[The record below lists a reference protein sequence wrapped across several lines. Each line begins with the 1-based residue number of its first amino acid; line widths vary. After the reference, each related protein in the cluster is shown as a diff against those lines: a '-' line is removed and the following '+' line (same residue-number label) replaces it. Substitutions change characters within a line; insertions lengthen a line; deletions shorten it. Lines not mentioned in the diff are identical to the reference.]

1 MQTDSH
7 FTLKRP
13 AQKIEKHRLGHR
25 SPGRVAKIVWPL
37 RFLYRSARIW
47 SSNRRFRNWHGRN
60 PTKKFRDFYAEIE
73 DPRFL
78 QGRRHPT
85 LGSNLIGR
93 TFGRSGLSGL
103 HVLKER
109 GLRPDDV
116 CVDYGCGTLRVG
128 IHLINYLKPG
138 NYWGFDAE
146 NLLREGAKLIGEHL
160 IAEKA
165 PHLRVISP
173 EAIAEVARQKPR
185 LLYSRGVLIHVHP
198 TDLAEYFSNMLSIID
213 VGGRGYITGK
223 WSDGDTLQFG
233 GKSWAHST
241 RALKKTASDFGGELN
256 FLKTND
262 FWLPDFGRAIKH
274 GRLEITKL
282 A

>member
-13 AQKIEKHRLGHR
+13 AKRPAQEIEDHRLGHR

-37 RFLYRSARIW
+37 RLIL
-47 SSNRRFRNWHGRN
+47 
-60 PTKKFRDFYAEIE
+60 E
-73 DPRFL
+73 PRFL
-78 QGRRHPT
+78 HGKRHPS
-85 LGSNLIGR
+85 LGPNLIGR
-93 TFGRSGLSGL
+93 PFGRSGLSGL
-103 HVLKER
+103 RVLKEY

-146 NLLREGAKLIGEHL
+146 KLLREGTKLIGEHL

-173 EAIAEVARQKPR
+173 EAIAEVAREKPR
-185 LLYSRGVLIHVHP
+185 LLYSRGVLISCPPGRSRRVFQQH
-198 TDLAEYFSNMLSIID
+198 AEYHRC
-213 VGGRGYITGK
+213 GGP
-223 WSDGDTLQFG
+223 GDHHRQVEQ
-233 GKSWAHST
+233 W
-241 RALKKTASDFGGELN
+241 
-256 FLKTND
+256 
-262 FWLPDFGRAIKH
+262 
-274 GRLEITKL
+274 
-282 A
+282 